1 MSSGAMDEGTGNLAL
16 APMFVRR
23 TFAGALPSPRG
34 KVGVL
39 VVAPFLALISSP
51 AVADRLDNLFD
62 RLGAG
67 MFGLQA
73 CTSSAAG
80 TTEPEDAFLGVAGC
94 ATDRVLS
101 DLLGETMALTEEQ
114 GQALFGE
121 NFRIVN
127 RLGFS
132 AFGQGMRG
140 DVDAVLPLN
149 SLSSVTA
156 EGDIERAL
164 FFQSGLTRWTD
175 GHGFRRNDVRHGLV
189 YRFVASDGPGDG
201 VFGTWSFVQHNLERG
216 HERLVAGVDYAGGW
230 GSGSLNYFHPL
241 TDWLPGRSGHE
252 ERAIG
257 GVEFDLRLDA
267 TDTVAL
273 NAAVGRWEAIDGSGN
288 WTTRTRLGIEWRP
301 HSWLRFGS
309 DWGTSGAS
317 EDDIGVR
324 AAVAIPLGGGS
335 RELPRWRG
343 LGLAGGKSVPDASD
357 VWRPIES
364 VGPIEVAERTVS
376 ILKSNPNQEATVRFL
391 QDSVD
396 SGGTVQVEVALSSPA
411 SKATR
416 LAVRLVPG
424 GGDNPAVPGEDYV
437 DETMEIVI
445 PQGESS
451 AVASFQLLHNPSL
464 QSARSLSV
472 TVTALV

>member
-1 MSSGAMDEGTGNLAL
+1 MSVAQSLVRQALVGTPRSLRG
-16 APMFVRR
+16 V
-23 TFAGALPSPRG
+23 AGALA
-34 KVGVL
+34 
-39 VVAPFLALISSP
+39 VVPFLALISSP
-51 AVADRLDNLFD
+51 AGADRADSLFD

-80 TTEPEDAFLGVAGC
+80 ATEPEDAFLGVAGC

-101 DLLGETMALTEEQ
+101 ELLGESMALTEEQ
-114 GQALFGE
+114 GQAVFGE

-149 SLSSVTA
+149 SLSSATSA
-156 EGDIERAL
+156 EDVERAL

-175 GHGFRRNDVRHGLV
+175 GQGFRRNDMRHGLV
-189 YRFVASDGPGDG
+189 YRFVGSDGPGDG
-201 VFGTWSFVQHNLERG
+201 IFGTWSFVQHNLERG

-230 GSGSLNYFHPL
+230 GSGSLNWFHPL

-257 GVEFDLRLDA
+257 GVELDLRLDA
-267 TDTVAL
+267 TDTIGL
-273 NAAVGRWEAIDGSGN
+273 NAAVGRWEAMDGSGN
-288 WTTRTRLGIEWRP
+288 WATRTRLGLEWRP
-301 HSWLRFGS
+301 HSWLSFGS
-309 DWGTSGAS
+309 DWGTNGAGR
-317 EDDIGVR
+317 DDMGVR
-324 AAVAIPLGGGS
+324 MAVVIPLGGGN
-335 RELPRWRG
+335 RELPPWRG
-343 LGLAGGKSVPDASD
+343 LGFAGGKSIPDASD

-364 VGPIEVAERTVS
+364 VGPIEVAERTVE
-376 ILKSNPNQEATVRFL
+376 ILNTNPTEEATVSFL

-396 SGGTVQVEVALSSPA
+396 TGGTVQVEVALSSPA
-411 SKATR
+411 SEATR

-445 PQGESS
+445 ARGESR

-464 QSARSLSV
+464 QSARSLGV
-472 TVTALV
+472 TVTALA